1 LEKADNS
8 TASTQKTALE
18 ERQRAER
25 RERRALECGPW
36 KPRFFL
42 ETGKNAECTAD
53 EAEIVEHVFE
63 YNKNSYEDIREME
76 KMCTNVAG
84 ANNDEGEDSTKH
96 PLDAE
101 FHPWQFE
108 KYEHAYA

>member
-1 LEKADNS
+1 MEAEIFLGDR
-8 TASTQKTALE
+8 QK
-18 ERQRAER
+18 R
-25 RERRALECGPW
+25 RVHRI
-36 KPRFFL
+36 
-42 ETGKNAECTAD
+42 D

-84 ANNDEGEDSTKH
+84 ANNDEGDDSTKH

>member
-1 LEKADNS
+1 MVAVTLK
-8 TASTQKTALE
+8 
-18 ERQRAER
+18 
-25 RERRALECGPW
+25 
-36 KPRFFL
+36 
-42 ETGKNAECTAD
+42 GKGELVSIKIDPSLMQD

-84 ANNDEGEDSTKH
+84 ANNDEGDDSTKH